1 MKAHEILVPD
11 DLVDERVDRLI
22 ARELGVSRRY
32 AVRLINRGC
41 IRIAGSVAQKGTL
54 LRPGETVEVAA
65 FRHPDEGPPPNPT
78 LGLPLLAEHE
88 SFLAFDK
95 PAGMPSLPLDF
106 EEDAT
111 AVNAAVAQFPELASV
126 GGRGLEAGLIH
137 RLDTETSGVLVF
149 ARSDPALEAAR
160 SAVSAGY
167 ARKEYRA
174 RVMGIPKPQRIE
186 LALRESGRQMR
197 VVTTQGRPSIT
208 DLLAVY
214 PDDDSPTS
222 LVDVLLITGLRH
234 QIRVALAELGHPIL
248 GDALYGPANA
258 DPGQGRH
265 WLHATRFVF
274 GDFEA
279 QSEPPA
285 ELRTASEQGC

>member
-32 AVRLINRGC
+32 AVRLINRGSV
-41 IRIAGSVAQKGTL
+41 RIAGLVAQKGTL
-54 LRPGETVEVAA
+54 LRPGETLEVSA
-65 FRHPDEGPPPNPT
+65 FRHPDEGPPPNAT
-78 LGLPLLAEHE
+78 LALPLLAQND

-111 AVNAAVAQFPELASV
+111 AVNAAVAQYPELASV

-149 ARSDPALEAAR
+149 ARSDPALDEAR
-160 SAVSAGY
+160 SAVSAGL

-174 RVMGIPKPQRIE
+174 RVIGVPKPQRIE
-186 LALRESGRQMR
+186 VSLGEGGRQMR

-214 PDDDSPTS
+214 PDEDRATS
-222 LVDVLLITGLRH
+222 LVDVLLVTGLRH
-234 QIRVALAELGHPIL
+234 QIRVALAELGHPIV
-248 GDALYGPANA
+248 GDALYGSAHTNA
-258 DPGQGRH
+258 RAGRH

-274 GDFEA
+274 EDFEA
-279 QSEPPA
+279 ESAPPA
-285 ELRTASEQGC
+285 ELRRATE

>member
-11 DLVDERVDRLI
+11 DLVDERVDRLV
-22 ARELGVSRRY
+22 ARELGISRRY
-32 AVRLINRGC
+32 AVRLINRGS

-54 LRPGETVEVAA
+54 LRPGETLEVSA

-78 LGLPLLAEHE
+78 LRLPLLAQNE
-88 SFLAFDK
+88 SLLAFDK

-106 EEDAT
+106 EEDGT
-111 AVNAAVAQFPELASV
+111 AVNAAIAQYPELASV
-126 GGRGLEAGLIH
+126 GERGLEAGLIH

-149 ARSDPALEAAR
+149 ARTNHALDEAR
-160 SAVSAGY
+160 SAVSAGL

-174 RVMGIPKPQRIE
+174 RVTGVPKPQRIE
-186 LALRESGRQMR
+186 LPLRESGRRMR
-197 VVTTQGRPSIT
+197 VVTAQGRPSIT

-214 PDDDSPTS
+214 PDDDGFTS

-234 QIRVALAELGHPIL
+234 QIRVALAELGHPIV
-248 GDALYGPANA
+248 GDLLYGSAPANA
-258 DPGQGRH
+258 KTGRH

-279 QSEPPA
+279 QSAPPA
-285 ELRTASEQGC
+285 ELRRANE